1 VSALR
6 SLAGTFGAN
15 VVILLGAFMLAA
27 FFVLA
32 FRRVYARSGRRMK
45 AGARSVG
52 LGVLVAVSAFL
63 AHAFVDFNMHILAD
77 MAIFM
82 AMWGWVTVFT
92 LGGSGDAG
100 APGDSQRILRPARVI
115 DVMPSVRGLV

>member
-1 VSALR
+1 
-6 SLAGTFGAN
+6 
-15 VVILLGAFMLAA
+15 
-27 FFVLA
+27 
-32 FRRVYARSGRRMK
+32 MK
-45 AGARSVG
+45 ASARSVG
-52 LGVLVAVSAFL
+52 LGVLVAVNAFL

-100 APGDSQRILRPARVI
+100 APGDSQRILQPARVI
-115 DVMPSVRGLV
+115 DVRPSVRGLV